1 MWYSEKND
9 YHYKFY
15 MDLET
20 GYSEG
25 GYYRGALEINDR
37 IYVLPGNAQ
46 HLLII
51 KDKKIRRIDFK
62 EPISQ
67 KGAFF
72 GYWYAEKYIFLFPF
86 RYPYFIR
93 FNIDTEE
100 LCYVDGINRFNV
112 RNVEGEWRAG
122 GIGIYKTELVFA
134 SPVDNE
140 FVFMDMN
147 TFKARSLSS
156 NSGCNLGTQVILTE
170 GDNLWLLPLNG
181 MTLTCWNPKT
191 GNIREYSNFP
201 QGFKSIQWPLEYE
214 CGERPFSNIAFSGEG
229 SRENIILSP
238 CWGNMYLS
246 LNRETGQMEEWKS
259 PMKFKTCG
267 RNGYFAAQG
276 IGRFVI
282 TYPQRGKADCRIWYA
297 PERKLY
303 EINIDTGE
311 YKEVEIEF
319 DYDDLLAN
327 EAGFMEESE
336 WMQYCL
342 DENAF
347 NSLKNLLDGRI
358 TGNQFDRER
367 QLKAFSKINVDT
379 EGTCGMNVHNF
390 VKGKIT

>member
-1 MWYSEKND
+1 
-9 YHYKFY
+9 
-15 MDLET
+15 
-20 GYSEG
+20 
-25 GYYRGALEINDR
+25 
-37 IYVLPGNAQ
+37 
-46 HLLII
+46 
-51 KDKKIRRIDFK
+51 
-62 EPISQ
+62 
-67 KGAFF
+67 
-72 GYWYAEKYIFLFPF
+72 
-86 RYPYFIR
+86 
-93 FNIDTEE
+93 
-100 LCYVDGINRFNV
+100 
-112 RNVEGEWRAG
+112 
-122 GIGIYKTELVFA
+122 
-134 SPVDNE
+134 
-140 FVFMDMN
+140 
-147 TFKARSLSS
+147 
-156 NSGCNLGTQVILTE
+156 
-170 GDNLWLLPLNG
+170 

-191 GNIREYSNFP
+191 GNVREYSNFP

-367 QLKAFSKINVDT
+367 QLKAFSKINVNT